1 MLDDQEFR
9 LRSDE
14 ALDRLNRAL
23 LKAGDEHEFEADFNA
38 GALTIDFDD
47 PPGRFVV
54 SPNAP
59 VKQIWV
65 SALSKSFK
73 LEWNPESGN
82 FVLPDSGETLTELL
96 SRAVSQHI
104 GAEVEL

>member
-1 MLDDQEFR
+1 MLDEQEFR
-9 LRSDE
+9 LRCDE

-23 LKAGDEHEFEADFNA
+23 IKAGDEHDFETDFNA
-38 GALTIDFDD
+38 GALTIEFDD

-59 VKQIWV
+59 VRQVWV

-73 LEWNPESGN
+73 LEWSPASGN
-82 FVLPDSGETLTELL
+82 FVLPETGETLTQVMERVISEHLG
-96 SRAVSQHI
+96 S
-104 GAEVEL
+104 EVEL